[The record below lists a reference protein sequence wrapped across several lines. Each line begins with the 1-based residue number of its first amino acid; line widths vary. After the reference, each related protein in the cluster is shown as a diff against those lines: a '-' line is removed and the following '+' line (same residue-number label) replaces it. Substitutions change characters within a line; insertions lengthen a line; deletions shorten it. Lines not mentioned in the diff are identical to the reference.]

1 MYAKYFA
8 LCSLKYWEQYF
19 CKLIGMNEG
28 VKAQIND
35 GQIRC
40 VTTQR
45 TAAKEIKVR
54 RQDKKFFF
62 LSWRT
67 WIFVLPLATYM
78 LDAITQPV

>member
-1 MYAKYFA
+1 
-8 LCSLKYWEQYF
+8 
-19 CKLIGMNEG
+19 MNEG

-54 RQDKKFFF
+54 RQARQEIWHSPSRKT
-62 LSWRT
+62 LG
-67 WIFVLPLATYM
+67 
-78 LDAITQPV
+78 